1 MVVSVLRLLGRKRC
15 FMITVVLSLSLL
27 SSACDGNGYSAASST
42 HPQLLYFMSFS
53 CPGCRQVNPL
63 LEELHR
69 SSAGRYEVT
78 ARAFGSA
85 PDKIA
90 SQQKQVGLTF
100 PIAAATRQ
108 QALQDNV
115 RVTPTVLLL
124 HGGEVR
130 ERYQGTNGVAR
141 LKRLIESGALGR
153 ETGILELVR
162 QPGPFGGKAITVRG
176 QLLNKSKDSFIAGW
190 VLSNGVESIHVEQMT
205 LSQAAPPPTAEREP
219 LSGELIGKELRMQ
232 GRLRMAGSVPIL
244 TVHQWEALP

>member
-1 MVVSVLRLLGRKRC
+1 MLRLFTRNTFILA
-15 FMITVVLSLSLL
+15 TLSLPLL
-27 SSACDGNGYSAASST
+27 LLFSACHNDSLPVAIAP
-42 HPQLLYFMSFS
+42 PQLLYFMSFN
-53 CPGCRQVNPL
+53 CPGCRQANPL
-63 LEELHR
+63 LEQLHHT
-69 SSAGRYEVT
+69 SAGRYSVS
-78 ARAFGSA
+78 ALAFGTPQA
-85 PDKIA
+85 QITTEQGKA
-90 SQQKQVGLTF
+90 GLTF
-100 PIAAATRQ
+100 PV
-108 QALQDNV
+108 QAGAKV
-115 RVTPTVLLL
+115 RAQHYGVQVTPTVLLL
-124 HGGEVR
+124 SGGKVR
-130 ERYQGTNGVAR
+130 ERYQGVNGVVR
-141 LKRLIESGALGR
+141 IKRLVEDGVLGD